1 MKNMKLYILTKL
13 PPNKVIRENLIN
25 IFKEKRKINVLC
37 FGSFSK
43 HKEIN
48 FRNCFPDFEFDF
60 KIFSASED
68 KDKLI
73 SYLNECNTYY
83 FNNYG
88 ALKEYKRFL
97 SKNNLDEALNFF
109 IGTRKFAP
117 AEIVLK
123 RNNSY
128 YKLLTIDRG
137 DDQSIYFNFNGD
149 YLASEHYSSKGFYE
163 TQTLTLKKIE
173 EKIYSPYISY
183 HPNSGLVHSKDKD
196 GNFFI
201 PDLKVDSLSRI
212 VKNTLLFPFLSM
224 IVHLDLKKIKSIGP
238 PPLERSFNFIEIGEN
253 PPNIIKKGYSNTTFI
268 IVDLGVV
275 GQGKDLYMDFWFHKN
290 LANGDILNSLNDW
303 QKSDMY
309 NNLTM
314 SNKLSDI
321 SYTILFK
328 TTEAK
333 EDNFNGVLI
342 VLFTKEKQY
351 ICTLRKM

>member
-1 MKNMKLYILTKL
+1 MKTMKLYILTKL
-13 PPNKVIRENLIN
+13 PPDKVIQYNLNN
-25 IFKEKRKINVLC
+25 IFKEKQKINVLC
-37 FGSFSK
+37 FRIFSK
-43 HKEIN
+43 NKGKS
-48 FRNCFPDFEFDF
+48 FRNSFPAFKFDF
-60 KIFSASED
+60 KVFDTSDS

-73 SYLNECNTYY
+73 SYLNEYDTYY

-88 ALKEYKRFL
+88 SLKEYRRFL
-97 SKNNLDEALNFF
+97 FKNNLTEPLHF
-109 IGTRKFAP
+109 IVSSRKFP
-117 AEIVLK
+117 PTEIVLK
-123 RNNSY
+123 KSNRY

-137 DDQSIYFNFNGD
+137 DDQSIYFNFEGD
-149 YLASEHYSSKGFYE
+149 YLAGEYFTSKGFYKP
-163 TQTLTLKKIE
+163 TTITLKKIK

-183 HPNSGLVHSKDKD
+183 HPNSGLVHSKDKA

-238 PPLERSFNFIEIGEN
+238 PPLERSFSFIEIGKN
-253 PPNIIKKGYSNTTFI
+253 PPKIIKKGYPNTTFI
-268 IVDLGVV
+268 IVDLDIINV
-275 GQGKDLYMDFWFHKN
+275 GRDLYMDFWFHKN
-290 LANGDILNSLNDW
+290 LQNTNVLGSLNKW

-309 NNLTM
+309 NNLTI

-333 EDNFNGVLI
+333 EDNFNGILI

-351 ICTLRKM
+351 ICTLRKI